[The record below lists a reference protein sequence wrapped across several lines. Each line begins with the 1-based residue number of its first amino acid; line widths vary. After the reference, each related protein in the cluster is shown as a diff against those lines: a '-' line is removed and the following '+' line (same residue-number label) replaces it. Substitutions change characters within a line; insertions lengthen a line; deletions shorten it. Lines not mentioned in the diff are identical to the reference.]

1 MVVRLWHNHADLAAL
16 EERRG
21 ARLRW
26 LGQKALNCM
35 KSNLFQL
42 MRCST
47 RKLSSIRPS
56 IAGPLVVVL
65 VCMVG
70 GCNRGDSQ
78 PAMQMP
84 PPLVTVSAATAADVP
99 VYIDEIG
106 HAVASESVTV
116 QPQVTGMLM
125 SKKFVDGADVKKG
138 DLLFEIDPRPFKAAL
153 DQAKANLLQA
163 QAAAQYAES
172 DYKRYENLKGTPAVS
187 EEEIEQKENTVEVN
201 AATVKAAEAAVETA
215 QVNLDYCRIASPID
229 GLTGTRLVDPGNVVD
244 TQGPTGGTNLVVIQR
259 LDPIYADFTIDEAQ
273 LTQVQR
279 YMSQGTLTVNVELPQ
294 DAPSAAG
301 PTTQPF
307 QPRVGQLIFLDNAV
321 QDGSGTVKLRA
332 QLPNEDR
339 HFWPGQFVDVR
350 LVLTVAKSVLIPNEA
365 TQISQQGSFVYVLKP
380 DGTAD
385 VRPIVLGQRQGD
397 LIVVEKGLSAGEQV
411 IRTGQTLLQP
421 GSKVTV
427 QKAGGWGA
435 TASAESGNS

>member
-1 MVVRLWHNHADLAAL
+1 
-16 EERRG
+16 
-21 ARLRW
+21 
-26 LGQKALNCM
+26 
-35 KSNLFQL
+35 
-42 MRCST
+42 
-47 RKLSSIRPS
+47 
-56 IAGPLVVVL
+56 
-65 VCMVG
+65 
-70 GCNRGDSQ
+70 
-78 PAMQMP
+78 MP

-125 SKKFVDGADVKKG
+125 SKKFVDGADVHKG

-163 QAAAQYAES
+163 QAALQYAQS
-172 DYKRYENLKGTPAVS
+172 DYTRYQNLKGTPAVS

-201 AATVKAAEAAVETA
+201 AATVKAAQAAVETT

-229 GLTGTRLVDPGNVVD
+229 GLTGTRLVDPGNVVN
-244 TQGPTGGTNLVVIQR
+244 TQGPTGGTNLVVIQK

-273 LTQVQR
+273 LPRLQQ
-279 YMSQGTLTVNVELPQ
+279 YMSLGTLRVNVQLPE
-294 DAPSAAG
+294 DAAANAA

-307 QPRVGQLIFLDNAV
+307 EPRVGQLIFLNNAV
-321 QDGSGTVKLRA
+321 QDGTGTVKLRA

-339 HFWPGQFVDVR
+339 HFWPGQFVNVR
-350 LVLTVAKSVLIPNEA
+350 LVLTVTKNAVLIPNEA
-365 TQISQQGSFVYVLKP
+365 TQVSQQGAYVFVLKT

-385 VRPIVLGQRQGD
+385 LRPIVLGQRQGD
-397 LIVVEKGLSAGEQV
+397 LVVIERGLAAGEQV
-411 IRTGQTLLQP
+411 IRTGQTMVIP
-421 GSKVTV
+421 GRPVTV
-427 QKAGGWGA
+427 QKAGGFGA

>member
-1 MVVRLWHNHADLAAL
+1 
-16 EERRG
+16 
-21 ARLRW
+21 
-26 LGQKALNCM
+26 M
-35 KSNLFQL
+35 KSNLRQL
-42 MRCST
+42 LGCSMK
-47 RKLSSIRPS
+47 KLSSIRPS

-65 VCMVG
+65 GCMIG

-78 PAMQMP
+78 AAQQMP
-84 PPLVTVSAATAADVP
+84 PPLVTVTEATAADVP

-125 SKKFVDGADVKKG
+125 SKKFVDGADVHKG
-138 DLLFEIDPRPFKAAL
+138 DLLFEIDPRPFQAAL

-163 QAAAQYAES
+163 QAALQYAQS
-172 DYKRYENLKGTPAVS
+172 DYSRYQNLKGTPAVS
-187 EEEIEQKENTVEVN
+187 EEEIEQKENTVEVD
-201 AATVKAAEAAVETA
+201 AATVKAARAAVETT
-215 QVNLDYCRIASPID
+215 QVNLDYCRITSPID
-229 GLTGTRLVDPGNVVD
+229 GLTGTRLVDPGNVVN
-244 TQGPTGGTNLVVIQR
+244 TQGPTGGTNLVVIQK
-259 LDPIYADFTIDEAQ
+259 LDPIYADFTIDEAELPRLQ
-273 LTQVQR
+273 Q
-279 YMSQGTLTVNVELPQ
+279 YMSLGTLRVNVQLPE
-294 DAPSAAG
+294 DAVAKAAA

-307 QPRVGQLIFLDNAV
+307 EPRVGQLIFLNNAV
-321 QDGSGTVKLRA
+321 QDGTGTVKLRA

-339 HFWPGQFVDVR
+339 HFWPGQFVNVR
-350 LVLTVAKSVLIPNEA
+350 LVLTVTKNAVLIPSEA
-365 TQISQQGSFVYVLKP
+365 TQLSQQGTFVYVLKS

-397 LIVVEKGLSAGEQV
+397 LIVVEQGLTAGEQV

-427 QKAGGWGA
+427 QKPGGFGA